1 MDASASSASE
11 SASEFQAAPEP
22 ELPRTDTG
30 LRILYTIVFS
40 IILNLAGGLLTL
52 LVAIQLILA
61 LITRETPHAR
71 LKQFAEL
78 TTRYCVLIVR
88 YVTFTDD
95 EPPFPFSDF
104 PEKSPE
110 A

>member
-1 MDASASSASE
+1 MNASAPSADSPH
-11 SASEFQAAPEP
+11 EFQASNDSQ
-22 ELPRTDTG
+22 LNRTDLG
-30 LRILYTIVFS
+30 LRVLYTLVFS

-61 LITRETPHAR
+61 LVTRQPPHAR

-78 TTRYCVLIVR
+78 MTSYCVLVIR
-88 YVTFTDD
+88 YVTFSDD

-104 PEKSPE
+104 PEKAPKS
-110 A
+110 